1 MTRTATAATTLF
13 TIGARTGVSQVVIGG
28 RLPAVSL
35 PPLAVPALGVPA
47 LGVPALG
54 VPALGAPALGA
65 PALGA
70 PALGVPARV
79 AGGPAESL
87 TGLDDRELLAIAG
100 SMPPGSGYGGMARDL
115 LVSRYGHLVRATVLA
130 QPGAG

>member
-47 LGVPALG
+47 LGV
-54 VPALGAPALGA
+54 
-65 PALGA
+65 

>member
-35 PPLAVPALGVPA
+35 PPLA
-47 LGVPALG
+47 

>member
-35 PPLAVPALGVPA
+35 PPLGVPALAVPALGVPA

-54 VPALGAPALGA
+54 V
-65 PALGA
+65 